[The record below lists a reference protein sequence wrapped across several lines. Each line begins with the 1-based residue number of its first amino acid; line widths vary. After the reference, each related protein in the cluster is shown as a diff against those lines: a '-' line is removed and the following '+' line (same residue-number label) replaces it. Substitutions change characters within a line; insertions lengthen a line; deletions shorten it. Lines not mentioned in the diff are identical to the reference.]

1 MGMKRDRQH
10 MASPFEARDRAQSE
24 PTRRGLLRGGLM
36 LAGLVSPL
44 LLPQAARPAAAAVR
58 VADLRGTIEA
68 SEFGIRPG
76 TADDQSSLMQQA
88 IDAAAERGRALF
100 LPGGRYT
107 VANLRLPSGTRLV
120 GLPGQTR
127 LDYQGG
133 GHLLFAQ
140 GPGTIGME
148 GIHFDGDNRLLGE
161 YTPALLHF
169 ADVDDLLIEGCTI
182 TGSSQAG
189 LALDRCGGRIFGNTI
204 SGARTA
210 GLRSIEARGLSITDN
225 HVHDCANAG
234 ILVHRW
240 SEGEDG
246 SIVSGNRVERISA
259 RDGGTGQNGNGIN
272 IFRAHGVVVRGNRI
286 ADCAFSAIRSNSGS
300 NVLIEGNSCL
310 RSGET
315 AIYSEFAFQGA
326 VIADNLVDGGAIGI
340 SIANF
345 LDGGRLATCSGNL
358 VRNIADTGPYPP
370 EVQGFGIGI
379 AVEADTAVTG
389 NVVEKAARFGLHMG
403 WGPYLRDVSIASN
416 VIRDC
421 PVGAAVTV
429 VEGAGAAL
437 ISGNIFS
444 GTPGGA
450 VIGHRWKEA
459 VTGDLTRPGAADG
472 FGHLAI
478 QGNMVR

>member
-1 MGMKRDRQH
+1 M
-10 MASPFEARDRAQSE
+10 
-24 PTRRGLLRGGLM
+24 
-36 LAGLVSPL
+36 
-44 LLPQAARPAAAAVR
+44 
-58 VADLRGTIEA
+58 
-68 SEFGIRPG
+68 
-76 TADDQSSLMQQA
+76 
-88 IDAAAERGRALF
+88 
-100 LPGGRYT
+100 
-107 VANLRLPSGTRLV
+107 
-120 GLPGQTR
+120 
-127 LDYQGG
+127 
-133 GHLLFAQ
+133 
-140 GPGTIGME
+140 
-148 GIHFDGDNRLLGE
+148 
-161 YTPALLHF
+161 
-169 ADVDDLLIEGCTI
+169 
-182 TGSSQAG
+182 
-189 LALDRCGGRIFGNTI
+189 
-204 SGARTA
+204 
-210 GLRSIEARGLSITDN
+210 
-225 HVHDCANAG
+225 
-234 ILVHRW
+234 HRW

-345 LDGGRLATCSGNL
+345 LDGGRLATCSGNI
-358 VRNIADTGPYPP
+358 VRNIVDTGPYPA

-389 NVVEKAARFGLHMG
+389 NVLEKAARFGLHMG
-403 WGPYLRDVSIASN
+403 WGPYLRDVSVTSN

-444 GTPGGA
+444 STPGGA
-450 VIGHRWKEA
+450 VVGHRWKEA